1 MTERIQRSHKGFT
14 LVEVLISAA
23 IFSVVL
29 LCVYTVF
36 IWSQQTFTSGT
47 RRQDNQQGARLAM
60 DQMVRQSRMAG
71 YISENFDTDPTNDIP
86 PTGSTMVVPRIFM
99 ASSTAL
105 AIFGNLD
112 GSTTSSL
119 FLYCLNGTQLLAK
132 KGAIDSASSYTCTG
146 TGGDVIAD
154 NVSSLAFTY
163 YGLDASSPR
172 NLTQIAFAGN
182 GYLDGAVAPP
192 FNIGAATTAITKA
205 ANALS
210 FPANPT
216 PPTTADNRQA
226 VRIIRVQLTI
236 SQNSPMQ
243 TQAITMN
250 STIELRNNT
259 GN

>member
-1 MTERIQRSHKGFT
+1 MTQRTQRSHKGFT
-14 LVEVLISAA
+14 LVEVLIASA

-29 LCVYTVF
+29 LAIYTVF

-60 DQMVRQSRMAG
+60 DQIVRQIRMAG
-71 YISENFDTDPTNDIP
+71 YISENFDTDTTNDIP

-132 KGAIDSASSYTCTG
+132 KGAIDSASSYTCSG

-154 NVSSLAFTY
+154 NVSSLAFSY

-192 FNIGAATTAITKA
+192 FNSGAATTAITKA

-210 FPANPT
+210 FPT
-216 PPTTADNRQA
+216 SSTSTTAANRQA

-243 TQAITMN
+243 VQAITMN